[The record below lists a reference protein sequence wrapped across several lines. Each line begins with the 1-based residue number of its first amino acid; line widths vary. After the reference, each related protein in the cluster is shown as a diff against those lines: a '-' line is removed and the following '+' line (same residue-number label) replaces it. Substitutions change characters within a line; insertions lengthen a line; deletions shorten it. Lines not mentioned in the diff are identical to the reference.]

1 MAKKYYVVWNGN
13 ETGLF
18 DSWTECK
25 IAVEGYPGARYK
37 GFGSREE
44 AIAAYRGDP
53 EEQMAIFRAMA
64 SRKPESVNYSAFPE
78 IARNAIAVD
87 AACSRNPGPVE
98 YQGVDV
104 ATGRRIFHVGPKIG
118 RAHV

>member
-37 GFGSREE
+37 GL
-44 AIAAYRGDP
+44 D
-53 EEQMAIFRAMA
+53 
-64 SRKPESVNYSAFPE
+64 RKSTRLNSSHLA
-78 IARNAIAVD
+78 
-87 AACSRNPGPVE
+87 
-98 YQGVDV
+98 
-104 ATGRRIFHVGPKIG
+104 
-118 RAHV
+118 